1 MNREIEEVRIV
12 SYSSYMRRV
21 IFLITCD
28 QFIKFNLW
36 SNLLTNYSLNEHYS
50 SIIPKLDI
58 IPSLE
63 NLPISV
69 KSSNYKINFYSVM
82 LKKKEKTY
90 LFYRLNGINFY
101 HLVDSKKKLRS
112 IKRFYSSYTSSKID
126 VTRKI
131 HCLDEP
137 PSLTDIFNTKMW
149 AKTLVFPR
157 GYEIVRLLSLFKN
170 SHFRFE
176 RSKG

>member
-1 MNREIEEVRIV
+1 MCHDQANLDIT
-12 SYSSYMRRV
+12 RV
-21 IFLITCD
+21 YRLHFQSFFIRSFSTFCDDEFITRFNFLISIRESRSWRSQDCELFELYETSYIFNCD

-69 KSSNYKINFYSVM
+69 KSSNYKINFYSIM

-90 LFYRLNGINFY
+90 LFYCLNGINFY
-101 HLVDSKKKLRS
+101 
-112 IKRFYSSYTSSKID
+112 YSS
-126 VTRKI
+126 R
-131 HCLDEP
+131 
-137 PSLTDIFNTKMW
+137 
-149 AKTLVFPR
+149 
-157 GYEIVRLLSLFKN
+157 
-170 SHFRFE
+170 
-176 RSKG
+176 